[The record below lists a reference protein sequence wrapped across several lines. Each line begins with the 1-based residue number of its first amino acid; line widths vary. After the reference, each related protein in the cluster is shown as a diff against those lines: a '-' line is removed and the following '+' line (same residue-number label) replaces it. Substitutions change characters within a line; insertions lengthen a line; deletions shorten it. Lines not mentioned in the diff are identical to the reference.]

1 MTHAAP
7 GDAPA
12 GGAGDAAVEV
22 LALPHP
28 DWLYH
33 HLRVTGE
40 ANTIAAFRVAAAGAG
55 VIPWTHD
62 LVSAAETWFHHL
74 VAPAPPQRR
83 SLSAEGGRILAEQL
97 RDAAE
102 LRLRQVAAH
111 AAHSRA
117 CPLDL
122 HRLLPVPADLLR
134 FGPDHPRAS
143 AWLWTHWGTTEA
155 LRGLVELPVLRR
167 GQPRRRDDRLF
178 WVGFWSADWTPWPA
192 IMTLRDRWPALCLEV
207 QPRYDDG

>member
-1 MTHAAP
+1 MSDAAQSD
-7 GDAPA
+7 GVE
-12 GGAGDAAVEV
+12 GGAGDVTDV

-33 HLRVTGE
+33 HLRVTG
-40 ANTIAAFRVAAAGAG
+40 AADAVAAFRRAAAGAG

-62 LVSAAETWFHHL
+62 LGAAAEIWFHHL

-83 SLSAEGGRILAEQL
+83 SLSVEGARVLAEQL

-102 LRLRQVAAH
+102 LRLRQVAVQAP
-111 AAHSRA
+111 HSRT

-122 HRLLPVPADLLR
+122 HRLLPIPAEVLR
-134 FGPDHPRAS
+134 LGPDHPRAR
-143 AWLWTHWGTTEA
+143 LWQWRHWGTTEA
-155 LRGLVELPVLRR
+155 LRGLVELPAPRR
-167 GQPRRRDDRLF
+167 GQSRRHDDKLF

-192 IMTLRDRWPALCLEV
+192 IRTLRADWPTLGFDV
-207 QPRYDDG
+207 RPIYDHG